1 MTGAGFIDYK
11 EAAAFTGLS
20 QYTLRRLVSQHKI
33 PSKVVG
39 FKRRFFSKDELL
51 LWIEQSTEKKSST
64 RSARAGER
72 HA

>member
-1 MTGAGFIDYK
+1 MNGAGLLDYN

-20 QYTLRRLVSQHKI
+20 AYTLRRLVSQDKI

-51 LWIEQSTEKKSST
+51 SWIEQNTAKKSGKH
-64 RSARAGER
+64 SARIGVR